1 MESVNKKVI
10 LIAIFMALV
19 TTMLVYFYISNSTTT
34 HEAAVPKISV
44 FVASKTLPP
53 KHKITQGDIRQERV
67 AKEYLNSKA
76 VQSENEIL
84 GKLVKDTIIEGEQI
98 LKDRL
103 VSDNKNDLV
112 YNVPEGKRAV
122 SMNVNEQIEVSNL
135 LRPGDYV
142 DIIASFE
149 KEEVE
154 DAANKIVY
162 PRMSKIV
169 LQNILVLALGQDQT
183 IPENKTPE
191 IPRTVTLAVTPE
203 EAEKLVYITEY
214 ATVRMALRPVGDSDN
229 VNTQGTTRNDLVTGR
244 NSKTIPYTQDRAS
257 SP

>member
-142 DIIASFE
+142 DIIASCE

-154 DAANKIVY
+154 EAANKIV
-162 PRMSKIV
+162 
-169 LQNILVLALGQDQT
+169 
-183 IPENKTPE
+183 
-191 IPRTVTLAVTPE
+191 
-203 EAEKLVYITEY
+203 
-214 ATVRMALRPVGDSDN
+214 
-229 VNTQGTTRNDLVTGR
+229 
-244 NSKTIPYTQDRAS
+244 
-257 SP
+257 

>member
-214 ATVRMALRPVGDSDN
+214 ATVRMALRPVGDSEN